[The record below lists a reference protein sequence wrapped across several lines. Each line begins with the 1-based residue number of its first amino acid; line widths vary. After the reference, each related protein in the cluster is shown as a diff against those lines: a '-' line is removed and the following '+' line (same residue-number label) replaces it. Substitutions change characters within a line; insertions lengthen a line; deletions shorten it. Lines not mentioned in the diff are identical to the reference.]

1 MWAKKASASDP
12 LMTCRKLLDDSRT
25 GFASLAREES
35 GGCLLIGQ
43 ALSGMKVARAW
54 SGLRCGTWEPVVRAR
69 GRPVERVWPAV
80 VRGRESLKRLICEG
94 LSTDADSRGGPP
106 RGSDDAR

>member
-1 MWAKKASASDP
+1 MWAKKASVSDP

-25 GFASLAREES
+25 GFASLARDES

-43 ALSGMKVARAW
+43 AVSGMEVARAW
-54 SGLRCGTWEPVVRAR
+54 SGLWCGTWEPVVRAR
-69 GRPVERVWPAV
+69 GRPVVLFGPAV
-80 VRGRESLKRLICEG
+80 VRGRESLKRLICER